1 MAGQFRFVVP
11 FEDRWTYNY
20 TAFVFLFGILGCES
34 EELID
39 PQESTPSEDLSEK
52 SDDSENNS
60 LEIEA
65 NNEDITKPNKEE
77 EGTTSPN
84 FTLEWVP
91 GEKPSEGIFW
101 EIEEEE
107 NSILLQISAIELKD
121 IFGIAFHIHYN
132 PDVLRY
138 VDGQS
143 TEILRDPKADTASLI
158 REGKIGEVYFGS
170 VRLHEPKGGGQGIA
184 YTGLD
189 LPKGIIASFRFE
201 VIGAGDALLNIAEE
215 GRDIRNSDLEPMTIT
230 LQGGKLKVQTEVV
243 P

>member
-1 MAGQFRFVVP
+1 MMNVRQYSLSF
-11 FEDRWTYNY
+11 
-20 TAFVFLFGILGCES
+20 TAFVFLFWILGCES
-34 EELID
+34 EEIIE
-39 PQESTPSEDLSEK
+39 PQESSPTEDLSER
-52 SDDSENNS
+52 SDDLENNS
-60 LEIEA
+60 LETERV
-65 NNEDITKPNKEE
+65 NEGITKPNKEE
-77 EGTTSPN
+77 ENPTAPH
-84 FTLEWVP
+84 FTLEWTP
-91 GEKPSEGIFW
+91 GEKPAEGIFW

-143 TEILRDPKADTASLI
+143 TEILRDQKADTASLI
-158 REGKIGEVYFGS
+158 REGKAGKVYFGS

-201 VIGAGDALLNIAEE
+201 VIGAGDALLKIAEE
-215 GRDIRNSDLEPMTIT
+215 GRDIRNSDLEPMTIP
-230 LQGGKLKVQTEVV
+230 LKGGNLNVQTEVV